1 MGLDPRRAKVGRP
14 RRTRSTS
21 RESDRAERRR
31 QAHFRRRSR
40 GSVRNG
46 GQPVDVNRLPLAPLA
61 SPPSS
66 SPRRVL
72 TIAGSDSGGGA
83 GIQADLKT
91 FAAHGVYGLC
101 AVTAVT
107 AQNTVEVRAV
117 AAVPPEVV
125 AAQID
130 AVLDDFGVDAVK
142 IGMLWSAETARV
154 VAARLRAHLGPGA
167 MTAGA
172 GLQGETASS
181 MPPRRRVPIVL
192 DPVMAAETGAALL
205 AGDAA
210 ETVAVLVEELLPMAT
225 LVTPN
230 LPELA
235 RLVQALRPAPAAPGR
250 IAGIAD
256 KAPAPP
262 AGEAARLAMARQLA
276 ALGPAVLAKGGHD
289 AAPAAEEVVDLLLIA
304 AGGEGG
310 AERVVR
316 FAGPRL
322 ATRATHGTGCT
333 LSAAVAARLAAGEE
347 LAVAVG
353 GAVDY
358 VRQAMAAAPPLGGGQ
373 GPLAHFHDL
382 RHGNPGVLP

>member
-1 MGLDPRRAKVGRP
+1 V
-14 RRTRSTS
+14 S
-21 RESDRAERRR
+21 
-31 QAHFRRRSR
+31 
-40 GSVRNG
+40 
-46 GQPVDVNRLPLAPLA
+46 RLPLASLA
-61 SPPSS
+61 SPPSP

-107 AQNTVEVRAV
+107 AQNSLEVRAV
-117 AAVPPEVV
+117 AAVPPAVV
-125 AAQID
+125 GAQID
-130 AVLDDFGVDAVK
+130 AVLDDFGADAVK
-142 IGMLWSAETARV
+142 IGMLWSAATARV

-172 GLQGETASS
+172 GPRRESPAS
-181 MPPRRRVPIVL
+181 MPPHRRVPIVL
-192 DPVMAAETGAALL
+192 DPVMAAATGAALL

-210 ETVAVLVEELLPMAT
+210 ETIAVLVEELLPMAT

-230 LPELA
+230 LSELA
-235 RLVQALRPAPAAPGR
+235 RLVQALRPRQAAPGSSA
-250 IAGIAD
+250 AGIAGEP
-256 KAPAPP
+256 PAPP
-262 AGEAARLAMARQLA
+262 AGEAARLVMARQLA

-289 AAPAAEEVVDLLLIA
+289 AAPGAEEVVDLLLVA
-304 AGGEGG
+304 ARGEGG

-358 VRQAMAAAPPLGGGQ
+358 VRQAMAAAAPLGGGH
-373 GPLAHFHDL
+373 GPLAHFHGL
-382 RHGNPGVLP
+382 RHGNPGVLT